1 MERNTLKLAAYLDEA
16 GEEPE
21 RGCETLNETG
31 IFYAALRHTW
41 TGNVCGISDTGHQR
55 LAKIIQDHDITI
67 VMVASELGK
76 VDSQQLTRIGD
87 TEIDKA
93 INVCQY
99 YRAPMLRVF
108 VGEENPNTKREEVN
122 AWMQRVGEKC
132 LNNGITPLL
141 EIVPG
146 AQIHRAPEV
155 AQLLAENKHWKLLYD
170 PVALIL
176 KQNIDPFIR
185 YWTLLKQYAA
195 VVDIRDMKIGKGF
208 KPPGF
213 GDSRI
218 GMTIAD
224 ALGSRYSGWFIMEPS
239 LGRKHGSAI
248 TKGDTF
254 KHALEGLDYILK
266 DL

>member
-16 GEEPE
+16 GEDPD
-21 RGCETLNETG
+21 RGCKTLNEAG

-55 LAKIIQDHDITI
+55 LAKILKDHDITV

-76 VDSQQLTRIGD
+76 VDSQQLARIGED
-87 TEIDKA
+87 QIDRV
-93 INVCQY
+93 ISVCQY
-99 YRAPMLRVF
+99 YRAPMLRVYI
-108 VGEENPNTKREEVN
+108 GQENPNTKKEEVE
-122 AWMQRVGEKC
+122 AWMQRVSDRC
-132 LNNGITPLL
+132 LHNGITPLL

-146 AQIHRAPEV
+146 AQIHSAPEV
-155 AQLLAENKHWKLLYD
+155 AQLLSNNKHWKLLYD

-195 VVDIRDMKIGKGF
+195 AIDIRDMKIGKGF

-218 GMTIAD
+218 GMTVAD
-224 ALGSRYSGWFIMEPS
+224 ALGNRYAGWFIMEPS
-239 LGRKHGSAI
+239 LGRRHGTAV
-248 TKGDTF
+248 TKSDTF
-254 KHALEGLDYILK
+254 KNALEGLDHILEG
-266 DL
+266 L